1 LFKGEIYRNDVIKRF
16 EVGLSAGSRDFSIYK
31 KMAPGNLTY
40 SPIEKR
46 YLQTSDFK
54 PLFEHDARKTLVKL
68 ANNNSDGFDA
78 IGDIQFPVE
87 APSQLNVPDIFI
99 VARLVQTIL
108 NNKSV
113 SVIYTSLSSGS
124 ASREL
129 VPHSIVDNG
138 LR

>member
-1 LFKGEIYRNDVIKRF
+1 LFD
-16 EVGLSAGSRDFSIYK
+16 
-31 KMAPGNLTY
+31 
-40 SPIEKR
+40 
-46 YLQTSDFK
+46 
-54 PLFEHDARKTLVKL
+54 HDARKTLVEL

-87 APSQLNVPDIFI
+87 APSQLNLPDVFI

-113 SVIYTSLSSGS
+113 SVIYTSLSSGR